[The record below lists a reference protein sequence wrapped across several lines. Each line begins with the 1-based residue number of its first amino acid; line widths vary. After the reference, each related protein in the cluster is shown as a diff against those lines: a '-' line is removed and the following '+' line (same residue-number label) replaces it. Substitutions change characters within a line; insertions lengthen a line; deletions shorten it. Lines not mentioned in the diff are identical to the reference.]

1 MIGLVS
7 SYNDAYFFTCCF
19 HVANMVLLCVAR
31 CVIALNDEA
40 TGGGVRC
47 FGTSVVCLL
56 LLGKDHID

>member
-1 MIGLVS
+1 
-7 SYNDAYFFTCCF
+7 
-19 HVANMVLLCVAR
+19 MVLLCVAR

>member
-7 SYNDAYFFTCCF
+7 SYNDAYFLTCCF

-31 CVIALNDEA
+31 CVIALNDE
-40 TGGGVRC
+40 GVFC
-47 FGTSVVCLL
+47 TSVVCLV